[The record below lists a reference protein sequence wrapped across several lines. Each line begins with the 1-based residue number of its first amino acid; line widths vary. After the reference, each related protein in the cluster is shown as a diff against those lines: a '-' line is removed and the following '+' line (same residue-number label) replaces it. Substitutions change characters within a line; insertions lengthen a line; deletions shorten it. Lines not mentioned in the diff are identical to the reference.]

1 MNKENKTL
9 SDALLVLLNDYEK
22 GNVSSIKFSM
32 DATLVNEKLK
42 ELELKNEKLMAEN
55 EEFKKLLE
63 KVRNCKVG
71 DLVLYHPTDDVD
83 SHYVFE
89 TMNKLKDENEK
100 LMAREEIYESIIK
113 KQAEVLEHYKHDFDH
128 DPSEDEIEK
137 DYDCGCCSGGAAGAR
152 AFVVLKEV
160 SKMMEEI
167 EGEK

>member
-32 DATLVNEKLK
+32 DATLVNEKLI

-100 LMAREEIYESIIK
+100 LKSDLKIAADALNKNKKEWEVVHPNGFKCLVAWQMCRDTVAALQARIDGYEK
-113 KQAEVLEHYKHDFDH
+113 
-128 DPSEDEIEK
+128 
-137 DYDCGCCSGGAAGAR
+137 
-152 AFVVLKEV
+152 
-160 SKMMEEI
+160 I

>member
-1 MNKENKTL
+1 MNKENINL

-42 ELELKNEKLMAEN
+42 ELELKNEKLMA
-55 EEFKKLLE
+55 
-63 KVRNCKVG
+63 
-71 DLVLYHPTDDVD
+71 
-83 SHYVFE
+83 
-89 TMNKLKDENEK
+89 
-100 LMAREEIYESIIK
+100 REEIYKSIIK

-137 DYDCGCCSGGAAGAR
+137 DYDCGCCSVGAAGAR

>member
-100 LMAREEIYESIIK
+100 LKSDLKITVDALKYIRDYYSGPPYAYCVGFLQEEARGALK
-113 KQAEVLEHYKHDFDH
+113 K
-128 DPSEDEIEK
+128 
-137 DYDCGCCSGGAAGAR
+137 
-152 AFVVLKEV
+152 
-160 SKMMEEI
+160 I